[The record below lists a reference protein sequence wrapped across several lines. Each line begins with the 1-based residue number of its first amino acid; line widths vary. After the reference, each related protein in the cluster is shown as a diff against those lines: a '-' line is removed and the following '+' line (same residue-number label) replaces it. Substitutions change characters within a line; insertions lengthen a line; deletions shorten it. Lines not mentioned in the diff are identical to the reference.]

1 MCTFS
6 SPWLVTNEV
15 PKCCISYI
23 VSSWHSCKAL
33 RLLEVKEEKV
43 ARREEYPQNGISVP
57 GPCEQQC
64 VVLHT
69 FVLGFKIARGAVC
82 AGP

>member
-1 MCTFS
+1 MKSLSAAFLTWS
-6 SPWLVTNEV
+6 AAGTLA
-15 PKCCISYI
+15 
-23 VSSWHSCKAL
+23 KAL

-43 ARREEYPQNGISVP
+43 VRRKEYPLNGISVP
-57 GPCEQQC
+57 GPYGQQC

-82 AGP
+82 LEP